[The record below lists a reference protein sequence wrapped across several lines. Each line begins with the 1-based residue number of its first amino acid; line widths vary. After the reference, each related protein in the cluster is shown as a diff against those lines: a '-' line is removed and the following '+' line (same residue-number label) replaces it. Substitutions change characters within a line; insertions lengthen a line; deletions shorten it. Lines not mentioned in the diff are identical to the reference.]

1 MEEVTVRPARK
12 EDAAAVARLFMM
24 AWPMESFLR
33 MGEGLTEDIF
43 ADIIRGYVEAEDTL
57 YSYRN
62 TVVAVAGDVVCG
74 AMNGYDGAMYE
85 TLKRPVLED
94 FRKRFPDS
102 DSDFGEVYET
112 EAGEFYLDSVGVDPR
127 MRSMGIGS
135 RLFQAMIQRAGESGA
150 DKVGLIVDFDK
161 PKAEALY
168 ERLGFR
174 TVGCKDFLGHKMK
187 HMQLCL

>member
-102 DSDFGEVYET
+102 DSDFGEVHET

-135 RLFQAMIQRAGESGA
+135 RLFQAMIQRARESGA